1 MLSHK
6 ERMAQKT
13 THARHETELS
23 EAGLERIRLLQ
34 KGDNNVDKKIV
45 LKNRGVNEIIRK
57 KLKQSTGIT

>member
-45 LKNRGVNEIIRK
+45 LKIEGLM
-57 KLKQSTGIT
+57 KL